1 MAANTSCSVFI
12 KVPIT
17 NQIFC
22 SDPFH
27 DYFVNR
33 CPNRAN
39 APEAYNSMMLHN
51 QQTTVQS
58 VKFRGVFRHLGRF
71 ETLLQD
77 NSDPKETKG
86 GFNDE
91 NMAARAHDLAVLK
104 IYGTSASLNFP
115 VTEYEEEMEEMKDM
129 SKDEYLKSLKKRPTN
144 GDPFKM
150 KWEAK
155 LKRAGSFKGV
165 YLGRYVLMAATEL
178 VAARAHDIAAI
189 KVWGRKAI
197 TNFDIGQYVF
207 RGILESPLLPI
218 RKGIFS
224 QIANDDLQRLS
235 SENRANSPA
244 DFDYDQPGN
253 NAADEGF

>member
-1 MAANTSCSVFI
+1 MSLCRQRFFVAPSGSATMIAAGVVESVLYFSSVRNE
-12 KVPIT
+12 VPRERREVKEKDTIAT
-17 NQIFC
+17 REVEKADGERLR
-22 SDPFH
+22 SSGRS
-27 DYFVNR
+27 NR
-33 CPNRAN
+33 DN
-39 APEAYNSMMLHN
+39 
-51 QQTTVQS
+51 
-58 VKFRGVFRHLGRF
+58 
-71 ETLLQD
+71 D

-165 YLGRYVLMAATEL
+165 YLGRCVLMAATEL